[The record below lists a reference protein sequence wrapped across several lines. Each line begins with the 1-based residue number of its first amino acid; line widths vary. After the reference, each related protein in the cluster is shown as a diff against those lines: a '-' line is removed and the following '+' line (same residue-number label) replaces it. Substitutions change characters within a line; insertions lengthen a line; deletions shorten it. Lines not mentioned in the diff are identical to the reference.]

1 MNRSYKTFGIVLKQK
16 NFGEADR
23 LLTLFTKHY
32 GKISLLAKGVRK
44 LTSRKRGHLELFSQA
59 KIVCAKGKN
68 LDLILEAETINNFS
82 HLRQN
87 LNRVRIA
94 YLFCELVNELTAENQ
109 EHEDVYDLLLSYF
122 TQLDSTNAS
131 KDLIFNFEKSL
142 LEILGFGLPAG
153 ASAKAGCQVLEA
165 YISSLTE
172 KPLNSK
178 KIK

>member
-59 KIVCAKGKN
+59 KIACAKGKN

-94 YLFCELVNELTAENQ
+94 YLLSELVNELTAENQ
-109 EHEDVYDLLLSYF
+109 EHEDIYQLLLNALAQLNSAAASKNLITDFEKDLL
-122 TQLDSTNAS
+122 Q
-131 KDLIFNFEKSL
+131 
-142 LEILGFGLPAG
+142 ILGFGLPDKTDQ
-153 ASAKAGCQVLEA
+153 ASLEV

>member
-44 LTSRKRGHLELFSQA
+44 LTSRKRGHLELFSHA

-82 HLRQN
+82 LLRGN

-94 YLFCELVNELTAENQ
+94 YLLTELINELTAENQ
-109 EHEDVYDLLLSYF
+109 EHEDIYQLLLN
-122 TQLDSTNAS
+122 TLIQLNSAVAS
-131 KDLIFNFEKSL
+131 KNIIIDFEKAML
-142 LEILGFGLPAG
+142 QILGFGLPEKTDQD
-153 ASAKAGCQVLEA
+153 SLEA